1 MMRKFRSTL
10 IVLLISMLAIVAVGC
25 SQSESPSQTAATQQ
39 KNQPV
44 AADPQVATTNESQ
57 ATQAAEPAQ
66 TAQQVS
72 PQKLPPTME
81 ISGLVEKADEGIV
94 IVTDLGRYNVLGQD
108 LSNLVGKTV
117 KVTGAVKESDGQYTI
132 DVLSVSESK

>member
-1 MMRKFRSTL
+1 MRKFRSTL

-44 AADPQVATTNESQ
+44 AADHQVATTNESQ